1 MASLCKLDVHTR
13 HTRKPK
19 ANQAAIKLAKVC
31 KFDVNRRRSS
41 ARVRRERQEEE
52 EDVVMVVQFRS
63 AKAGGLRRHGLK
75 FGASECRDTPLM
87 STKPSRK
94 FNAREL
100 ALIEQH
106 GEGSGTI
113 FRGNEYNNLVEV
125 EEVQNIDKL
134 AVLLFFGKLA
144 LVLLEAD
151 KCKLV

>member
-1 MASLCKLDVHTR
+1 
-13 HTRKPK
+13 
-19 ANQAAIKLAKVC
+19 
-31 KFDVNRRRSS
+31 
-41 ARVRRERQEEE
+41 
-52 EDVVMVVQFRS
+52 
-63 AKAGGLRRHGLK
+63 
-75 FGASECRDTPLM
+75 M

-100 ALIEQH
+100 ALVQQYSERP
-106 GEGSGTI
+106 GTI
-113 FRGNEYNNLVEV
+113 LSGHEDDNLVEV